1 MFLAILKK
9 VRTNTSEDSST
20 LGC

>member
-9 VRTNTSEDSST
+9 VRTNTFEDSSI